1 VIYDIRHITTYRYEA
16 PVAATRC
23 TLRLLPRSDAGQTVV
38 DSMIDVT
45 PPPAGMAEHRDF
57 FGNRV
62 VILHIAAAY
71 RELRIAALAQVAV
84 ERPQSPAPGLTPAWE
99 SVRREAAAANTLDAA
114 SPVHRLYPSRR
125 VPFHAPATDYARAS
139 FPPGRP
145 ILEAAADLMTRIKAD
160 FAYDPKATAVST
172 PLAEAFEKRG
182 GVCQDFAHI
191 MIAGLRG
198 LGLPAGYVS
207 GYIRTSPPPGQK
219 RLEGAD
225 SSHAW
230 VSVWCGLEFGWLDLD
245 PTNAVMVGD
254 DHIVIAIGRDY
265 ADVSPIDG
273 VITGSGDHK
282 LAVSVDV
289 VPVRRGAGE
298 VAEA

>member
-1 VIYDIRHITTYRYEA
+1 MIYDIRHVTTFQYDA
-16 PVAATRC
+16 SVAATRC
-23 TLRLLPRSDAGQTVV
+23 TVRLLPRGDPGQTVT
-38 DSMIDVT
+38 DSMLDVT
-45 PPPAGMAEHRDF
+45 PPPVGMVERPDF

-62 VILHIAAAY
+62 VTLRIASAY
-71 RELRIAALAQVAV
+71 RELRIAALAHVTV
-84 ERPQSPAPGLTPAWE
+84 ERRQTPAPGLTPAWE
-99 SVRREAAAANTLDAA
+99 SVRREAATAYNLDCD

-125 VPFHAPATDYARAS
+125 VPLYAPTTDYARKS

-145 ILEAAADLMTRIKAD
+145 ILEGAADLMTRIRAD
-160 FAYDPKATAVST
+160 FTYDPTATAVST
-172 PLAEAFEKRG
+172 PLAEAFAKRG

-207 GYIRTSPPPGQK
+207 GYIRTIPPPGQK

-225 SSHAW
+225 ASHAW

-245 PTNAVMVGD
+245 PTNAILVGD
-254 DHIVIAIGRDY
+254 DHIVVAVGRDY

-273 VITGSGDHK
+273 VFTGSGNHK

-289 VPVRRGAGE
+289 ASVR
-298 VAEA
+298 

>member
-1 VIYDIRHITTYRYEA
+1 MIYDIRHVTTYRYEA

-23 TLRLLPRSDAGQTVV
+23 TLRLLPRSDPGQTVT
-38 DSMIDVT
+38 DSMLDVT
-45 PPPAGMAEHRDF
+45 PPPAGMVERRDF

-125 VPFHAPATDYARAS
+125 VPLYAPATDYARAS

-145 ILEAAADLMTRIKAD
+145 ILEGAADLMTRIKAD

-172 PLAEAFEKRG
+172 PLAEAFAKRG

-207 GYIRTSPPPGQK
+207 GYIRTHSAARAEAP
-219 RLEGAD
+219 
-225 SSHAW
+225 
-230 VSVWCGLEFGWLDLD
+230 
-245 PTNAVMVGD
+245 
-254 DHIVIAIGRDY
+254 
-265 ADVSPIDG
+265 
-273 VITGSGDHK
+273 
-282 LAVSVDV
+282 
-289 VPVRRGAGE
+289 RRGGCFARLGLG
-298 VAEA
+298 VVRPRIRLARPRSDQCDHGRRRPYRHRHRPRLCRRLADRRRDHGVGRA

>member
-1 VIYDIRHITTYRYEA
+1 VIYDIRHVTTYRYEA
-16 PVAATRC
+16 PVATTRC
-23 TLRLLPRSDAGQTVV
+23 TVRLLPRSDNGQSVS
-38 DSMIDVT
+38 DSMLDVT
-45 PPPAGMAEHRDF
+45 PPPVGLVERRDF

-71 RELRIAALAQVAV
+71 RELRIAALAHVTV
-84 ERPQSPAPGLTPAWE
+84 ERPEMPAPGLTPAWE
-99 SVRREAAAANTLDAA
+99 SVRREAAAAHTLDWD

-139 FPPGRP
+139 FAPGRP
-145 ILEAAADLMTRIKAD
+145 ILEAAADLMNRIHAD
-160 FAYDPKATAVST
+160 FTFDPAATAVST
-172 PLAEAFEKRG
+172 PLAEAFAKGR

-191 MIAGLRG
+191 MIASLRG

-207 GYIRTSPPPGQK
+207 GYIRTIPPPGQK

-225 SSHAW
+225 ASHAW

-245 PTNAVMVGD
+245 PTNAVLVGD
-254 DHIVIAIGRDY
+254 DHIVNAIGRDY

-273 VITGSGDHK
+273 VFMGSGKHK
-282 LAVSVDV
+282 LSVSVDV
-289 VPVRRGAGE
+289 VPAR
-298 VAEA
+298 